1 MLIEKS
7 VLLDEINLSSSNQKY
22 KFYSLKKI
30 EELTQKNLASLPFSL
45 KIILESMLRNLDEKK
60 VRTVDIQALLDYDPK
75 NVIAN
80 EVPFSPARVVL
91 QDFTGVPL
99 FVDLAA
105 MRDAAKN
112 VGLDPQK
119 INPLVPLDL
128 VIDHSIQVDSF
139 GTDAALEQNQ
149 NLEFERN
156 YDRFQFLK
164 WAQKAFNQTRIVPP
178 GFGIIHQVN
187 MEYLAK
193 VVLEKDNELFFDTL
207 VGTDSHTTMIGG
219 LGIFGFGVGA

>member
-22 KFYSLKKI
+22 KFYSLRKI
-30 EELTQKNLASLPFSL
+30 EELTQKNLTSLPFSL

-75 NVIAN
+75 NVIAS

-105 MRDAAKN
+105 MRDAAKK

-119 INPLVPLDL
+119 INPLVPYPTQKSSPL
-128 VIDHSIQVDSF
+128 SF
-139 GTDAALEQNQ
+139 FINT
-149 NLEFERN
+149 
-156 YDRFQFLK
+156 
-164 WAQKAFNQTRIVPP
+164 
-178 GFGIIHQVN
+178 
-187 MEYLAK
+187 
-193 VVLEKDNELFFDTL
+193 
-207 VGTDSHTTMIGG
+207 
-219 LGIFGFGVGA
+219 